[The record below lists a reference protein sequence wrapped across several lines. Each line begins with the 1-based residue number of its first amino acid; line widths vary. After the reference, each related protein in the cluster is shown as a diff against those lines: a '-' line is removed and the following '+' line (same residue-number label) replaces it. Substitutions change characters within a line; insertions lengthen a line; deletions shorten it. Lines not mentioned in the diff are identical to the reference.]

1 MERTISVLVNDRPGV
16 LARIAG
22 MFARRGFNIASITV
36 GTAEE
41 EGLSRMTIVSFGDD
55 AMALQIVSQLQ
66 KLIDVIEVHDISK
79 EQTVKRELALVKVHT
94 TKTTRPEIA
103 HILEPFRVS
112 VVDVGHAS
120 LTVQVTGDVKK
131 VDALIGLLRPFGVAE
146 IARTG
151 VTALLRSGILES
163 ASAGETA
170 PFRPLIETVAQDARD
185 DLQDTRDNLF
195 ETERE

>member
-41 EGLSRMTIVSFGDD
+41 EGLSRMTIVSSGDD

>member
-41 EGLSRMTIVSFGDD
+41 EGLSRMTIVSSGDD

-170 PFRPLIETVAQDARD
+170 PFRPLIETAAQDARD
-185 DLQDTRDNLF
+185 DLQDTRDDLF

>member
-41 EGLSRMTIVSFGDD
+41 EGLSRMTIVSSGDD

-170 PFRPLIETVAQDARD
+170 PFRPLIETAAADARD
-185 DLQDTRDNLF
+185 DLQDTRNDLF

>member
-22 MFARRGFNIASITV
+22 MFSRRGFNIASITV

-41 EGLSRMTIVSFGDD
+41 EGLSRMTIVSSGDD
-55 AMALQIVSQLQ
+55 AMALQMVAQLQ
-66 KLIDVIEVHDISK
+66 KLIDVIEVHDISR
-79 EQTVKRELALVKVHT
+79 EQTVKRELALVKVRI

-112 VVDVGHAS
+112 IVDVGHAS
-120 LTVQVTGDVKK
+120 LTVQVTGDVQKI
-131 VDALIGLLRPFGVAE
+131 DALIGLLRPFGVTE

-151 VTALLRSGILES
+151 VTALLRSGVLES
-163 ASAGETA
+163 GFAGADT
-170 PFRPLIETVAQDARD
+170 PYRPLIEAEATND
-185 DLQDTRDNLF
+185 DDLF
-195 ETERE
+195 ETEKE

>member
-22 MFARRGFNIASITV
+22 MFSRRGFNIASITV

-55 AMALQIVSQLQ
+55 AMALQIVAQLQ
-66 KLIDVIEVHDISK
+66 KMIDVIEVHDISR
-79 EQTVKRELALVKVHT
+79 EQTVKRELALVKVRT
-94 TKTTRPEIA
+94 SKSTRPEIA

-120 LTVQVTGDVKK
+120 LTVQVTGDVQKI
-131 VDALIGLLRPFGVAE
+131 DALIGLLRPFGVAE

-151 VTALLRSGILES
+151 VTALLRSGILEGGYVG
-163 ASAGETA
+163 ANA
-170 PFRPLIETVAQDARD
+170 PYRPLFESGAA
-185 DLQDTRDNLF
+185 NFGEELF

>member
-131 VDALIGLLRPFGVAE
+131 IDALIGLLRPFGVAE

-163 ASAGETA
+163 ATVGETA
-170 PFRPLIETVAQDARD
+170 SLRPLIETAAQDARD
-185 DLQDTRDNLF
+185 DLQDTRDDLF

>member
-41 EGLSRMTIVSFGDD
+41 EGLSRMTIVSSGDD

-170 PFRPLIETVAQDARD
+170 PFRPLIETAAADARD
-185 DLQDTRDNLF
+185 DLQDTRDDLF

>member
-163 ASAGETA
+163 ASASETA
-170 PFRPLIETVAQDARD
+170 PFRPLIETAAQDARD
-185 DLQDTRDNLF
+185 DLF

>member
-131 VDALIGLLRPFGVAE
+131 IDALIGLLRPFGVAE

-163 ASAGETA
+163 ATVGETA
-170 PFRPLIETVAQDARD
+170 SFRPLIETAAQDARD
-185 DLQDTRDNLF
+185 DLQDTRDDLF

>member
-163 ASAGETA
+163 ASAGERA
-170 PFRPLIETVAQDARD
+170 PFRPLIETAAQDARD
-185 DLQDTRDNLF
+185 DLF

>member
-41 EGLSRMTIVSFGDD
+41 EGLSRMTIVSSGDD

-170 PFRPLIETVAQDARD
+170 PFRPLIETAAQDARD
-185 DLQDTRDNLF
+185 DLQDTRDDLF
-195 ETERE
+195 KTERE